1 MIFQIHDE
9 GRLPSFPFSM
19 HTAGCCW
26 FTGDDHFTSSI
37 ATDNI
42 AALPVVTVSLPEV
55 ERS

>member
-9 GRLPSFPFSM
+9 GRLPSFPLRM